1 MTSITVI
8 KKDSQGHET
17 WRYPGEVMETGSNYL
32 ILHAYFDREDRIF
45 HGMPL
50 HKGDRFVETYYI
62 DRWYNVYEIYARE
75 DDHLRGWYCNISQP
89 AQVVG
94 DEISFIDLALDLLVF
109 PDGRQIVLDEDEFTE
124 LRLNPTI
131 QQQALETL
139 AELKENF
146 RRRLVD
152 PVSGQQGVS

>member
-1 MTSITVI
+1 MTPITVI
-8 KKDSQGHET
+8 KLDSQGRET
-17 WRYPGEVMETGSNYL
+17 WRYPGEVMDASSNYL

-50 HKGDRFVETYYI
+50 HKGDRFVETYYT

-94 DEISFIDLALDLLVF
+94 DKISYIDLALDLLVF
-109 PDGRQIVLDEDEFTE
+109 PDGRQIILDEDEFTA
-124 LRLNPTI
+124 LRLHPAI
-131 QQQALETL
+131 QQRALETL

-146 RRRLVD
+146 RRRLAD
-152 PVSGQQGVS
+152 QISSQQRVS